1 MRVRLNRPANI
12 HLNDDDSPT
21 MLWHDRGVDVA
32 GSDRLVERL
41 HRLLVVLED
50 ESRLNDAE
58 LPPLAIFDARLRRW
72 LLVSG
77 VSVDRLR
84 EPPEATD
91 DGAHYLIVVGEHTFP
106 VCSADDSSLM
116 AEFTR
121 TVRIG
126 VIS

>member
-1 MRVRLNRPANI
+1 
-12 HLNDDDSPT
+12 
-21 MLWHDRGVDVA
+21 MLWHDRSVDVA

-50 ESRLNDAE
+50 ESRANETE
-58 LPPLAIFDARLRRW
+58 LPPLAEFDARARRW

-77 VSVDRLR
+77 LSLERLR

-91 DGAHYLIVVGEHTFP
+91 DGAHYLIVVGQSTFP
-106 VCSADDSSLM
+106 VCSADDSALM

-121 TVRIG
+121 SVRVG
-126 VIS
+126 AVT